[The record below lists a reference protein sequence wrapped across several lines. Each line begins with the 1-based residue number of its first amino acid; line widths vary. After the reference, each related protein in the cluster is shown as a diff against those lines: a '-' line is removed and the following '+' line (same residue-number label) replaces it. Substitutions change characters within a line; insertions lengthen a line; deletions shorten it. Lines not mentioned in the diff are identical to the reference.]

1 MGLLNYIKG
10 TIKENYDLE
19 DIEDIE
25 DIDDFVYDDEQNT
38 GEEQNADNSRTEDL
52 TGLVS
57 EFEKNYQKH
66 EKKAKAPQKKNKK
79 VSSEEKIQE
88 QRRKAKE
95 EEKKYD
101 ELLNSVQAKSLIHV
115 VDKMNQAG
123 TQENYSGKL
132 AKEEKEETEYLKQLE
147 KEEEK
152 KRIQEVLNYSEED
165 KEFDASAVHIPDV
178 SRTPRRLD
186 NINTDYYDKEETKA
200 YIRSQ
205 CEIMEEATGHI
216 ELAMEEY
223 NVVTEHF
230 SDIQLIDTAP
240 DNIRRRITE
249 TADRVDNLTVDRRIF
264 KSGEHKLSTHTYHRM
279 EQFEDE
285 LPRGMKYLEKQES
298 YYETV

>member
-152 KRIQEVLNYSEED
+152 KRIQEKIKNSMPVPYISRMYPEHR
-165 KEFDASAVHIPDV
+165 AVWTI
-178 SRTPRRLD
+178 
-186 NINTDYYDKEETKA
+186 
-200 YIRSQ
+200 
-205 CEIMEEATGHI
+205 
-216 ELAMEEY
+216 
-223 NVVTEHF
+223 
-230 SDIQLIDTAP
+230 LI
-240 DNIRRRITE
+240 RIT
-249 TADRVDNLTVDRRIF
+249 TIKKKQKPISAASVKSWKKPPDTLNWRWKNTMSLRNIFRI
-264 KSGEHKLSTHTYHRM
+264 SS
-279 EQFEDE
+279 
-285 LPRGMKYLEKQES
+285 
-298 YYETV
+298 

>member
-152 KRIQEVLNYSEED
+152 KVLILFTPTFLPFGQEVSLAQRARSIPIVQQL
-165 KEFDASAVHIPDV
+165 KWHIPY
-178 SRTPRRLD
+178 RRLLG
-186 NINTDYYDKEETKA
+186 K
-200 YIRSQ
+200 
-205 CEIMEEATGHI
+205 
-216 ELAMEEY
+216 
-223 NVVTEHF
+223 HF
-230 SDIQLIDTAP
+230 DS
-240 DNIRRRITE
+240 
-249 TADRVDNLTVDRRIF
+249 
-264 KSGEHKLSTHTYHRM
+264 
-279 EQFEDE
+279 
-285 LPRGMKYLEKQES
+285 
-298 YYETV
+298 

>member
-95 EEKKYD
+95 EEK
-101 ELLNSVQAKSLIHV
+101 AKGREV
-115 VDKMNQAG
+115 
-123 TQENYSGKL
+123 EGK
-132 AKEEKEETEYLKQLE
+132 
-147 KEEEK
+147 
-152 KRIQEVLNYSEED
+152 
-165 KEFDASAVHIPDV
+165 
-178 SRTPRRLD
+178 
-186 NINTDYYDKEETKA
+186 
-200 YIRSQ
+200 
-205 CEIMEEATGHI
+205 
-216 ELAMEEY
+216 
-223 NVVTEHF
+223 
-230 SDIQLIDTAP
+230 
-240 DNIRRRITE
+240 
-249 TADRVDNLTVDRRIF
+249 
-264 KSGEHKLSTHTYHRM
+264 
-279 EQFEDE
+279 
-285 LPRGMKYLEKQES
+285 
-298 YYETV
+298 

>member
-95 EEKKYD
+95 EEIKRLDLDLDVMDFGIYTPKY
-101 ELLNSVQAKSLIHV
+101 NC
-115 VDKMNQAG
+115 MN
-123 TQENYSGKL
+123 
-132 AKEEKEETEYLKQLE
+132 
-147 KEEEK
+147 
-152 KRIQEVLNYSEED
+152 SEEYATKI
-165 KEFDASAVHIPDV
+165 KENRNKPEAYE
-178 SRTPRRLD
+178 PR
-186 NINTDYYDKEETKA
+186 
-200 YIRSQ
+200 
-205 CEIMEEATGHI
+205 
-216 ELAMEEY
+216 
-223 NVVTEHF
+223 
-230 SDIQLIDTAP
+230 
-240 DNIRRRITE
+240 
-249 TADRVDNLTVDRRIF
+249 
-264 KSGEHKLSTHTYHRM
+264 
-279 EQFEDE
+279 
-285 LPRGMKYLEKQES
+285 
-298 YYETV
+298 

>member
-147 KEEEK
+147 KKEEK

-200 YIRSQ
+200 YIRASVLPLWRTA
-205 CEIMEEATGHI
+205 E
-216 ELAMEEY
+216 
-223 NVVTEHF
+223 
-230 SDIQLIDTAP
+230 SDEP
-240 DNIRRRITE
+240 
-249 TADRVDNLTVDRRIF
+249 
-264 KSGEHKLSTHTYHRM
+264 
-279 EQFEDE
+279 
-285 LPRGMKYLEKQES
+285 
-298 YYETV
+298 

>member
-147 KEEEK
+147 KK
-152 KRIQEVLNYSEED
+152 ED
-165 KEFDASAVHIPDV
+165 SGSFKLFG
-178 SRTPRRLD
+178 RR
-186 NINTDYYDKEETKA
+186 
-200 YIRSQ
+200 
-205 CEIMEEATGHI
+205 
-216 ELAMEEY
+216 
-223 NVVTEHF
+223 
-230 SDIQLIDTAP
+230 
-240 DNIRRRITE
+240 
-249 TADRVDNLTVDRRIF
+249 
-264 KSGEHKLSTHTYHRM
+264 
-279 EQFEDE
+279 
-285 LPRGMKYLEKQES
+285 
-298 YYETV
+298 